1 MMKLNELINVLYN
14 IKVNILLENKE
25 AKSIYNGLVECLKD
39 NTTNFKNYNVI
50 CIVNDIDKDLVILVE
65 EVK

>member
-1 MMKLNELINVLYN
+1 MKLNELINVLYN

-25 AKSIYNGLVECLKD
+25 AKSIYNGLVDCLKD
-39 NTTNFKNYNVI
+39 NTNFKNYDVI